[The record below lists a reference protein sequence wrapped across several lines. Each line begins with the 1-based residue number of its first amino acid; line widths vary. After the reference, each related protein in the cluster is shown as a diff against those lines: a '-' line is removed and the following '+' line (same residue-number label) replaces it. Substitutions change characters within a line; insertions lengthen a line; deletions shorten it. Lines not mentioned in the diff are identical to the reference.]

1 MKRIKAIIWGLSFS
15 IFLINA
21 ANGQDAE
28 NYILDAHV
36 VDKASGQ
43 PIPLTHVQIADFNV
57 ATITDENGWFR
68 IVAPPGKY
76 NFYFSHLSYEPTH
89 ELIAIFSDTSMFIH
103 MERKMVTMDE
113 VVVFAEKIVNLTPE
127 KYSHV
132 SDYEVI
138 NNNIL
143 LIGHPSKR
151 LKSYLYLAG
160 LSGNII
166 DTLTVGKSASLDK
179 DYNSIPWII
188 KKDSATQ
195 IIILDKQISLG
206 KAITTKEYND
216 SISSVLLK
224 WDKQKYFQNKFI
236 GQNGLKTY
244 YMIGNSDSMYII
256 SDIVDS
262 TLLYLLKHRGRDQ
275 YARVMGDIAEAGL
288 YGGSSG
294 RGGRGGGG

>member
-1 MKRIKAIIWGLSFS
+1 MIFRNSPAI
-15 IFLINA
+15 LI
-21 ANGQDAE
+21 E
-28 NYILDAHV
+28 YR
-36 VDKASGQ
+36 
-43 PIPLTHVQIADFNV
+43 LT
-57 ATITDENGWFR
+57 
-68 IVAPPGKY
+68 
-76 NFYFSHLSYEPTH
+76 
-89 ELIAIFSDTSMFIH
+89 
-103 MERKMVTMDE
+103 
-113 VVVFAEKIVNLTPE
+113 
-127 KYSHV
+127 
-132 SDYEVI
+132 
-138 NNNIL
+138 
-143 LIGHPSKR
+143 
-151 LKSYLYLAG
+151 
-160 LSGNII
+160 
-166 DTLTVGKSASLDK
+166 ASLDK

-294 RGGRGGGG
+294 RGGRGGELIQWVPVMELLHEALHGKQSEADI